1 MQTGTCVTKLD
12 KVCLASNPE
21 GAATRKDGRERERLV
36 EWSSVDRQTMFSA
49 GLPEKAGK
57 KMLGV
62 QITSL
67 TCELFDVELE
77 LGIIIL
83 FEVIFSIAN

>member
-1 MQTGTCVTKLD
+1 
-12 KVCLASNPE
+12 
-21 GAATRKDGRERERLV
+21 
-36 EWSSVDRQTMFSA
+36 
-49 GLPEKAGK
+49 
-57 KMLGV
+57 MLGV

-83 FEVIFSIAN
+83 FEVIFDCNLTAAEILTILRQQEG